1 MKNKPRNSQAVV
13 DAYLAKPDVHD
24 VRREKVMFPLF
35 PAVVSL
41 IMLVLH
47 SLNVYYLFN
56 NGGNVALFLAV
67 HTIFSVITALLAWV
81 RAKAG
86 YDCRFLT
93 MLTLTSAVVGP
104 FGAAG
109 TFFCTLFYLWY
120 RLRAIPFAE
129 WFQSIFPYIMPTLP
143 EAVNEDIVT
152 GRDESSKLYSVI
164 PFLDVI
170 AVGSESQKA
179 QALSKMMLQ
188 FHPSFAPAFRMAL
201 YDRSNMIRVQAAT
214 AVTKIENRFLDRL
227 MKITSVRQ
235 AHSQDADVLLALAE
249 HYDNYAYTGIL
260 DPEREQTNRTK
271 ALESYMEYLKIRP
284 SDAQVR
290 TLVGRLLLRDDQAEA
305 ASLWFRESLQLG
317 YHTDTMVLWY
327 LESLYRC
334 GRFRELRE
342 QARSGIVTA
351 QIRHQLTLSLSESIA
366 LWSGRATVEN
376 AA

>member
-1 MKNKPRNSQAVV
+1 MKNNPRNPQAVV
-13 DAYLAKPDVHD
+13 DAYLAAPDIHD
-24 VRREKVMFPLF
+24 VRREKAAFALF
-35 PAVVSL
+35 PAVMSA

-47 SLNVYYLFN
+47 GLNVYYLFS
-56 NGGNVALFLAV
+56 NGGNVALFLVV
-67 HTIFSVITALLAWV
+67 HVIFSAITALLAWA
-81 RAKAG
+81 RMKAG

-109 TFFCTLFYLWY
+109 TLFATVLYLWY
-120 RLRAIPFAE
+120 RVRGMSFAE
-129 WFQSIFPYIMPTLP
+129 WFQTIFPYTTPTLP

-170 AVGSESQKA
+170 AVGSEAQKA

-201 YDRSNMIRVQAAT
+201 NDRSNMIRVQAAT
-214 AVTKIENRFLDRL
+214 ATTKIENAFLDRL
-227 MKITSVRQ
+227 MKITSVRKK
-235 AHSQDADVLLALAE
+235 HPQDADVLLALAE

-271 ALESYMEYLKIRP
+271 ALECYMEYLKIRP
-284 SDAQVR
+284 SDSYVR
-290 TLVGRLLLRDDQAEA
+290 TLVGRLLLRDGRDEEA
-305 ASLWFRESLQLG
+305 AVWFKESLQLG
-317 YHTDTMVLWY
+317 YQTDTMVLWY

-334 GRFRELRE
+334 GRFKELRE
-342 QARSGIVTA
+342 QSRSGIVSNA
-351 QIRHQLTLSLSESIA
+351 LRQQLNLSLSEALA
-366 LWSGRATVEN
+366 LWSGRSSAEN
-376 AA
+376 VA